1 MWADAHGARLPL
13 VTSRGPES
21 EAMKL
26 VKCIVRPD
34 FVNGVTCALERL
46 GVSGITVTDVRG
58 RGKRTRPIGDYRG
71 VEYER
76 FLPMSMVD
84 VIAPD
89 DLVDDIVRAVID
101 HTRTGEFGDGRVL
114 VMPIEEGYSIRTRQC
129 GAA

>member
-1 MWADAHGARLPL
+1 
-13 VTSRGPES
+13 
-21 EAMKL
+21 MKL

-34 FVNGVTCALERL
+34 FVVDATAALERL
-46 GVSGITVTDVRG
+46 GVSGVTVTDVRG
-58 RGKRTRPIGDYRG
+58 RGRRTRPTGDFRG

-76 FLPMSMVD
+76 YLSMSMIDIIVCD
-84 VIAPD
+84 E
-89 DLVDDIVRAVID
+89 LVDEIVRAVID

>member
-1 MWADAHGARLPL
+1 
-13 VTSRGPES
+13 
-21 EAMKL
+21 MKL

-34 FVNGVTCALERL
+34 FVIEVTSALEKL
-46 GVSGITVTDVRG
+46 GVSGLTVTDVRG
-58 RGKRTRPIGDYRG
+58 RGRRTRPVGDFRG
-71 VEYER
+71 IEYER
-76 FLPMSMVD
+76 FLPMSMLD

-89 DLVDDIVRAVID
+89 DLVDDIVQLVIN

>member
-1 MWADAHGARLPL
+1 
-13 VTSRGPES
+13 
-21 EAMKL
+21 MKL

-34 FVNGVTCALERL
+34 FVAEATSALEKL
-46 GVSGITVTDVRG
+46 GVSGITVTEVRG
-58 RGKRTRPIGDYRG
+58 RGRRTRPIGDFRG

-76 FLPMSMVD
+76 FLPMSMID
-84 VIAPD
+84 VIAAD
-89 DLVDDIVRAVID
+89 DLVDDIVQVVID